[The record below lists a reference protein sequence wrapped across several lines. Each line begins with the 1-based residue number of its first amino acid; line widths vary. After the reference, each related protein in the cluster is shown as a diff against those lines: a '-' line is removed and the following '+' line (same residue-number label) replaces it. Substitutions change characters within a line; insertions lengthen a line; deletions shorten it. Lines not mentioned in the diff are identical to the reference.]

1 MGAVSAAGA
10 CGQRMLFACWAHVGW
25 EMTAEVLVR
34 ARCAKCARPTVA
46 R

>member
-1 MGAVSAAGA
+1 MGAVSA

-25 EMTAEVLVR
+25 ETTAEVLVR

-46 R
+46 G